1 MPVYFAKSR
10 AIPVLVGCVL
20 GLFVPGWSAAEGPG
34 AGPGLFDRGNLVAW
48 CIVPFDGKRR
58 GPEERAEMLERL
70 GFRHFAYD
78 WRAEHVASFDAEMD
92 ALKRRGIGL
101 SAFWFPAS
109 LNDDARRILDLL
121 ERHGLRTQ
129 LWVTMGDPAP
139 GSDDRATKIDAAV
152 RALRPI
158 VDAASKI
165 GCTVGLYNH
174 GGWFGEPE
182 NELAIIDAL
191 DRPEAGVG

>member
-1 MPVYFAKSR
+1 MPVYLAKLL
-10 AIPVLVGCVL
+10 AIPILVGCMLNLYVT
-20 GLFVPGWSAAEGPG
+20 GWSAAEGPG

-58 GPEERAEMLERL
+58 GPEERAAMLERL

-78 WRAEHVASFDAEMD
+78 WRADHVPSFDAEMD
-92 ALKRRGIGL
+92 ALKRHGIEL

-139 GSDDRATKIDAAV
+139 GSNDREKKIDAAV

-158 VDAASKI
+158 VDAASRI

-174 GGWFGEPE
+174 GGWFVEPE
-182 NELAIIDAL
+182 NEIAIIEAL
-191 DRPEAGVG
+191 DRPGAGV